1 MKHSHKLI
9 LLPEEKYN
17 SLQTT
22 RKEEGHQL
30 TINEE
35 DSIEDT
41 DDTCKLHAEVQY
53 QLTKTLRKLDTKVFI
68 SAVSR
73 PWKKKARSII

>member
-35 DSIEDT
+35 DPIEGT
-41 DDTCKLHAEVQY
+41 ADTCKPKAEVQY
-53 QLTKTLRKLDTKVFI
+53 QLTRTLTKLDTEVVI

-73 PWKKKARSII
+73 P